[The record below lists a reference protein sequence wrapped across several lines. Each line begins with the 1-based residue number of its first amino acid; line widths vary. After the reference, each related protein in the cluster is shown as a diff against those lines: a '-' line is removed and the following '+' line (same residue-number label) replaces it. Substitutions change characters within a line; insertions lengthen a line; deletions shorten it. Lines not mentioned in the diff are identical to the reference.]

1 MSSFKHADTGVY
13 FDYGDA
19 GTDTILAPPPHGGR
33 NVTYPHKVYLNNEV
47 HGQGW
52 RHALVKRGVAYVV
65 VDERESDGVSWNVIE
80 RWPISNHCA
89 SWCAL

>member
-1 MSSFKHADTGVY
+1 MPSFKHAETGVH

-19 GTDTILAPPPHGGR
+19 GPDTILAPPAHGGR
-33 NVTYPHKVYLNNEV
+33 NVTYPHKVYLSNEV

-65 VDERESDGVSWNVIE
+65 VDEREDNGTVWNVIE
-80 RWPISNHCA
+80 RWSISSHVKG
-89 SWCAL
+89 

>member
-19 GTDTILAPPPHGGR
+19 GTDAILAPPAHGGR

-65 VDERESDGVSWNVIE
+65 VDERETCGVAWHVIE
-80 RWPISNHCA
+80 RWNISSHVGGV
-89 SWCAL
+89 L